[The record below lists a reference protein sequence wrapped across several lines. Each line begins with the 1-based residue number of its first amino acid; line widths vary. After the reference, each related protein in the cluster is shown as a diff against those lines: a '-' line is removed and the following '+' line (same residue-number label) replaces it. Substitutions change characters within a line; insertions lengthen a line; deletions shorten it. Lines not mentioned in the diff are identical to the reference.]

1 MDRKILF
8 LFLLFACVLTGAVWI
23 MGDLQSQSTQT
34 FFGTAETD
42 SRAIKLEFPVA
53 VQKVFVEP
61 GTRVSQGDTLAVM
74 YRTEFDREAQEFTGE
89 MKQIAAEL
97 TAENRSLDRESDEL
111 IAKYAAQIGELQTE
125 IKVLKA
131 ESDIQSNL
139 KSVLTDPEKGGV
151 GEKNIPNAK
160 KAQIAALEES
170 IRQLERQTQ
179 KEIEQFEKQRLAN
192 QAVHDAKVAHLR
204 RTVELIDVERN
215 KMVLIAPIDGY
226 IEEVYVREN
235 ETIEEF
241 SELFKINALKPIR
254 VLCFLHE
261 TEADIVVQPGDIV
274 GLASTARPEVACQG
288 IVTGGT
294 PELVELPTRLRKFA
308 EVKTWGREMFIHLPD
323 TNRFYI
329 GEKVQIVVQTATHS
343 QSGQGK

>member
-1 MDRKILF
+1 MDSKILF

-42 SRAIKLEFPVA
+42 SRVINLEFPV
-53 VQKVFVEP
+53 VVKQVFVQP
-61 GTRVSQGDTLAVM
+61 GTKVRQGDTLAVM
-74 YRTEFDREAQEFTGE
+74 YRTEFDREASEYTGE

-97 TAENRSLDRESDEL
+97 IAENRSLDRESDEL
-111 IAKYAAQIGELQTE
+111 IAKYAAQISELQTE
-125 IKVLKA
+125 INVLKA
-131 ESDIQSNL
+131 ESDIQASL
-139 KSVLTDPEKGGV
+139 KSVLADPEKGGT

-192 QAVHDAKVAHLR
+192 QAVHDVKVSYLR
-204 RTVELIDVERN
+204 RSVEFIDAERN
-215 KMVLIAPIDGY
+215 KMVLLAPIDGY
-226 IEEVYVREN
+226 IEQVYVREN

-241 SELFKINALKPIR
+241 RELFKINALQPIR

-261 TEADIVVQPGDIV
+261 TEAEVIVQPGDTV
-274 GLASTARPEVACQG
+274 DMASTARPEVTCRG

-294 PELVELPTRLRKFA
+294 PQLVELPTRLRKFA
-308 EVKTWGREMFIHLPD
+308 EVRTWGREMYIHLPD

-329 GEKVQIVVQTATHS
+329 GEKIQIVVQTAAR
-343 QSGQGK
+343 

>member
-1 MDRKILF
+1 MDNKILF

-23 MGDLQSQSTQT
+23 MNDLQNQSTQT

-42 SRAIKLEFPVA
+42 SRAIKLEFPVV

-61 GTRVSQGDTLAVM
+61 GTRVSQGDTLALM
-74 YRTEFDREAQEFTGE
+74 YRTEFDREASEYTGE
-89 MKQIAAEL
+89 MKQITAEL
-97 TAENRSLDRESDEL
+97 IADNRALDRESDEL
-111 IAKYAAQIGELQTE
+111 IAKYAAQISELQAE
-125 IKVLKA
+125 IKVVKA
-131 ESDIQSNL
+131 ESDIQASL
-139 KSVLTDPEKGGV
+139 KSVLSDSEKATS

-160 KAQIAALEES
+160 RTQIAALEES

-204 RTVELIDVERN
+204 RSVELIDVERN
-215 KMVLIAPIDGY
+215 KMVLLAPIDGY
-226 IEEVYVREN
+226 IEEVYIREN

-241 SELFKINALKPIR
+241 SQLFKINALKPNR

-261 TEADIVVQPGDIV
+261 TEADIVVQPGDTV
-274 GLASTARPEVACQG
+274 DMASTARPEVTCRG

-329 GEKVQIVVQTATHS
+329 GEKVQIVVQTATLS
-343 QSGQGK
+343 KSGQSQ